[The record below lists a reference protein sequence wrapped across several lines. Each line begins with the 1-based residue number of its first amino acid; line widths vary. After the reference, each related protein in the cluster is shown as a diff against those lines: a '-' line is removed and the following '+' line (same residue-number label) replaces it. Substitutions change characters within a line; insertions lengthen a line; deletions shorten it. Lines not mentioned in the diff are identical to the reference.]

1 MFVAI
6 FVSYITFSMR
16 NIPGLLFFFCISS
29 YQLMAQ
35 IFPTEGS
42 SVNYRLIGFSF
53 PLPADGNCRL
63 EVAAGNINTED
74 SFKINIIFSKDC
86 KNNKIIAEVPAFGRQ
101 YTWRVVSADNK
112 QIKNNFNHFSTGII
126 PNVDTSKRRLRV
138 LKKAEAYKDGYVFID
153 GTRVLYDM
161 NGNPVWFLP
170 NIEHFTNDNFEVR
183 DMKLT
188 PQGTVTFIIGENAYE
203 VDYNAAI
210 LWKAPNNGAVS
221 GGKSELYHH
230 KITRLANGHYMVL
243 GNEIDFWNPQFLS
256 VKDSSYAISRDNKNR
271 NLSVPFGTVI
281 EYDEKGNIIW
291 SWKSRDYFKS
301 SDIYYHKGRG
311 GVADIVPHENAFY
324 FDENAKVI
332 YVSFRNISR
341 IVKVKYPEGN
351 VLSTYGE
358 IFEPNNPEKGNGLF
372 CHQHSC
378 GISEQGY
385 LYLFNNNICN
395 EGAPPSVLMMQEPV
409 SGKGGLKKIWEY
421 ECPIDGVNDTSIHP
435 KYIFSSGGNVAEL
448 PDHSFFVSMCANF
461 YSKVFIVSKDKN
473 VLWSAIPET
482 KNEATEKW
490 GMTSFYEANIIK
502 SPKLLEN
509 FIWHK

>member
-1 MFVAI
+1 
-6 FVSYITFSMR
+6 
-16 NIPGLLFFFCISS
+16 
-29 YQLMAQ
+29 MAQ

-53 PLPADGNCRL
+53 PLPADSNCRL
-63 EVAAGNINTED
+63 EVAVGNINRED
-74 SFKINIIFSKDC
+74 SFKNNIICSKDC
-86 KNNKIIAEVPAFGRQ
+86 KKNKIIAEVPAFGGQ
-101 YTWRVVSADNK
+101 YTWRIISADNK
-112 QIKNNFNHFSTGII
+112 QIKNNFHHFSTGVI
-126 PNVDTSKRRLRV
+126 PNVDTNKRRLRV
-138 LKKAEAYKDGYVFID
+138 LKKAEACKDAYVFID
-153 GTRVLYDM
+153 GTRTLYDM

-170 NIEHFTNDNFEVR
+170 NIEHFTNENFEVR

-210 LWKAPNNGAVS
+210 LWKAPNNGTVS
-221 GGKSELYHH
+221 GGRSESYHH

-243 GNEIDFWNPQFLS
+243 GNETDYWSQELPSL
-256 VKDSSYAISRDNKNR
+256 KDGSTYFISHDSKINGDSTRVR
-271 NLSVPFGTVI
+271 RLSVPFGTVI
-281 EYDEKGNIIW
+281 EYDEKGNVVW
-291 SWKSRDYFKS
+291 AWKSMDYFKS

-324 FDENAKVI
+324 FDEKAKVI

-358 IFEPNNPEKGNGLF
+358 IFEPNNPEKGNGMF

-378 GISEQGY
+378 ALSDQGY

-395 EGAPPSVLMMQEPV
+395 DGAPPSVLMMQEPV
-409 SGKGGLKKIWEY
+409 SGKGSLKKIWEY

-435 KYIFSSGGNVAEL
+435 KYIFSSGGNVVEL

-461 YSKVFIVSKDKN
+461 YSKVFIVSKDKK

-502 SPKLLEN
+502 SPELLEN
-509 FIWHK
+509 FIWHKQ